1 MKSFKELQEEII
13 LKNKNGINF
22 TLAASFSWLLIA
34 VIWYL
39 PINEQSKPL
48 FTFFAVAPMM
58 PLAFLFSKIFK
69 TSWNIENN
77 PLNSLGLWLNFAQLF
92 YFPFVFIFFA
102 NNPVQMPMAL
112 AIITGAHFFP
122 YAWFYQTKSYAF
134 MAGFISLSSAI
145 IGTSSIANAPMWIAL
160 LLSLCLASQTVWAFI
175 DYKKVAARQLPKA
188 VAAVMS

>member
-1 MKSFKELQEEII
+1 MKSFKALQEEII
-13 LKNKNGINF
+13 ILNKNGINF
-22 TLAASFSWLLIA
+22 LLAASLCWLLIA
-34 VIWYL
+34 TLWYL
-39 PINEQSKPL
+39 PLVEQSKPM

-58 PLAFLFSKIFK
+58 PLAFLFSKVFK
-69 TSWNIENN
+69 TSWNIVGN

-134 MAGFISLSSAI
+134 MAGFISISSAI
-145 IGTSSIANAPMWIAL
+145 IGNSSISNAPMWIAL
-160 LLSLCLASQTVWAFI
+160 MLSACLALQTAWAFI
-175 DYKKVAARQLPKA
+175 DYRKVKTRLLQDHGSA
-188 VAAVMS
+188 VIA